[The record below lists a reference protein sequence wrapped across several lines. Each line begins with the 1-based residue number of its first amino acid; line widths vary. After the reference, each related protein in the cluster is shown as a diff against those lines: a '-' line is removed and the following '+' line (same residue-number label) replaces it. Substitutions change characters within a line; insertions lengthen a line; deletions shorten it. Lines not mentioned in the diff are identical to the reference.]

1 MAKVQDILLNDDI
14 ELRISGGD
22 FVCGESDEQHVGLIL
37 ASMQGDWKQE
47 VNVGV
52 EIYQDINSPVNA
64 STKNKLAKRIKNQLE
79 FDGYDGI
86 AIEIPNFTQISIDCE
101 RI

>member
-1 MAKVQDILLNDDI
+1 MAKAQDILLNDDI

-22 FVCGESDEQHVGLIL
+22 LVCGESDEQHVGLIL

-79 FDGYDGI
+79 FDGYDSI
-86 AIEIPNFTQISIDCE
+86 TIEIPNFKQISIDCE